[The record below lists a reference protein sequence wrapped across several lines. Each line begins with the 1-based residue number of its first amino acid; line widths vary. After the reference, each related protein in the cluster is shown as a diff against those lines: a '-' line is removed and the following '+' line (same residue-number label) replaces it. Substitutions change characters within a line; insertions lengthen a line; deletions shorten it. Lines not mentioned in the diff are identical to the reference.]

1 MKVNWRFYPV
11 LGLTAALLMQSPLSA
26 RASEPQHVGPPV
38 LDVPVFYA
46 TDREK
51 LTSNKE
57 EAGAKLAPFTMGCA
71 RVFLPYE
78 KRWQNGD
85 NLSEQ
90 YQKLGWQ
97 VDSARDTIKPFIEV
111 RGYVA
116 EPSPQSVLSVEGEC
130 SDFWSRLKAQAEV
143 SSDHRVYVYIHGFAS
158 SGNNAVYSAGILA
171 AELEAP
177 VIAFTWPSK
186 GTAGLKPLRLV
197 GRKRMRALYLADRD
211 MIDQPQVLS
220 DLSAFVSK
228 LKTELGPNVKVNLVA
243 HSLGNRLLAKYL
255 AGDATDDFA
264 GVYFLAAD
272 IDQRLFMEVL
282 KKLQAKSSYTAIYT
296 NKKDRAL
303 KASVAND
310 LLGFKISR
318 RLGDANFSVPEVEF
332 IDYGLIAEP
341 RSIEYLKLMH
351 YVPFEHFGSI
361 VRTGQP
367 FDDGNWRYLVRRAT
381 IEKSRKKRA
390 SSSMVRHPKHS
401 HQLSSKT
408 TLSSDSRKH
417 NQ

>member
-1 MKVNWRFYPV
+1 MKVNWRLHPV
-11 LGLTAALLMQSPLSA
+11 LCLTAALLMQSPLSA
-26 RASEPQHVGPPV
+26 GASEPQHVGPPV

-51 LTSNKE
+51 LTSNQE

-78 KRWQNGD
+78 KRWQSGD
-85 NLSEQ
+85 KLSEQ

-97 VDSARDTIKPFIEV
+97 VDSARNTVKPFIEV

-143 SSDHRVYVYIHGFAS
+143 SSDHRVYIYIHGFAS

-197 GRKRMRALYLADRD
+197 GRKRMRALYLADRE
-211 MIDQPQVLS
+211 MIDQPQVLA
-220 DLSAFVSK
+220 DLSIFISK
-228 LKTELGPNVKVNLVA
+228 LKTELGPNVKVNLIA

-255 AGDATDDFA
+255 ASDSTDEFA

-272 IDQRLFMEVL
+272 VDQQLFMEAL
-282 KKLQAKSSYTAIYT
+282 KKLQVKSKYTAIYT
-296 NKKDRAL
+296 NKNDRVL
-303 KASVAND
+303 KVSAGND
-310 LLGFKISR
+310 LLGFKISHK
-318 RLGDANFSVPEVEF
+318 LGDANFSVPGVEF
-332 IDYGLIAEP
+332 IDYGRIAEP
-341 RSIEYLKLMH
+341 RSIDYLRLMH

-367 FDDGNWRYLVRRAT
+367 FDDGNRRYLVRRTT
-381 IEKSRKKRA
+381 IERSRKK
-390 SSSMVRHPKHS
+390 
-401 HQLSSKT
+401 
-408 TLSSDSRKH
+408 
-417 NQ
+417 

>member
-1 MKVNWRFYPV
+1 MKVNWRLYPV
-11 LGLTAALLMQSPLSA
+11 LCLTAALLMQSPLSA
-26 RASEPQHVGPPV
+26 RASEPQAVGPPV

-51 LTSNKE
+51 LTSNQE

-78 KRWQNGD
+78 KRWQSGD
-85 NLSEQ
+85 KLSEQ

-97 VDSARDTIKPFIEV
+97 VDSARNTVKPFIEV

-116 EPSPQSVLSVEGEC
+116 EPAPQSVLAVEGEC
-130 SDFWSRLKAQAEV
+130 SDFWSRLKAQAEA

-158 SGNNAVYSAGILA
+158 SGNNAVYSGGILA

-197 GRKRMRALYLADRD
+197 GRKRMRAMYLADRE

-220 DLSAFVSK
+220 DLSALISN
-228 LKTELGPNVKVNLVA
+228 LKTELGPNVKVNLIA
-243 HSLGNRLLAKYL
+243 HSLGNRLMAKYL
-255 AGDATDDFA
+255 ASDATDEFA

-272 IDQRLFMEVL
+272 VDQQLFMEAL
-282 KKLQAKSSYTAIYT
+282 KKLQSKSKYTAIYT
-296 NKKDRAL
+296 NKNDRVL
-303 KASVAND
+303 KVSAGND
-310 LLGFKISR
+310 LLDFKISHK
-318 RLGDANFSVPEVEF
+318 LGDANFSVPGVEF
-332 IDYGLIAEP
+332 IDYGQIAEP
-341 RSIEYLKLMH
+341 RSIDYLRLMH

-367 FDDGNWRYLVRRAT
+367 FNDGNRRYLVRRTT
-381 IEKSRKKRA
+381 IERSRKK
-390 SSSMVRHPKHS
+390 
-401 HQLSSKT
+401 
-408 TLSSDSRKH
+408 
-417 NQ
+417 

>member
-1 MKVNWRFYPV
+1 MKVNWRTYPV
-11 LGLTAALLMQSPLSA
+11 LCLTAALLMQSPLSA
-26 RASEPQHVGPPV
+26 GASEPQHVGPPV

-116 EPSPQSVLSVEGEC
+116 EPAPQSVLSVEGEC
-130 SDFWSRLKAQAEV
+130 SDFWSRLKAQAEA

-197 GRKRMRALYLADRD
+197 GRKRMRALYLADRE
-211 MIDQPQVLS
+211 MIDQPQVLA
-220 DLSAFVSK
+220 DLSIFISK

-272 IDQRLFMEVL
+272 IDQRLFMEAL
-282 KKLQAKSSYTAIYT
+282 KKLQEKSSYTAIYT

-318 RLGDANFSVPEVEF
+318 RLGDANFSVPGVEF

-367 FDDGNWRYLVRRAT
+367 FDDGNGHYIVRRTT
-381 IEKSRKKRA
+381 IERSR
-390 SSSMVRHPKHS
+390 
-401 HQLSSKT
+401 
-408 TLSSDSRKH
+408 RK
-417 NQ
+417 